1 MSQLKYSSNPPNQ
14 SGPAVE
20 AANILILNVDD
31 TEALRYA
38 KTRILLR
45 AGYQVE
51 EAATGAG
58 ALEKVISLRPSLVLL
73 DVNLPDISGID
84 LARQLKEEFPAIL
97 VLQTSA
103 TFVTGADRIA
113 GLDSGADAY
122 LTQPVEP
129 DELVAAVRALLRMR
143 AAEEGL
149 RQANEL
155 LERRVEERTREL
167 AIRTIEL
174 EERTKE
180 LEELNRRL
188 RHESEE
194 RSKVEA
200 ALRQSQKMEA
210 LGQLTGGIAHDFN
223 NLLGAITSSLQLMQ
237 RRIKAGRYDVN
248 HYIDTALSG
257 SERAAKLTSR
267 LLTFSRQ
274 QALSLAP
281 LDVNEL
287 VGSLTDLLKRTM
299 GEQIRIEF
307 DLQANPAYV
316 QCDENQLEN
325 ALLNLAI
332 NARDAMPAGGDFRIE
347 TRNETISTG
356 IALDFGDLQP
366 GDYVTLSVIDTGT
379 GMTPTIKERAM
390 EPFFTTK
397 PIGQGTGL
405 GLSMI
410 YGLMSQCG
418 GALTL
423 ESEVGKGTN
432 IKLYLARNDEPHQP
446 DRTPSDDS
454 GQQTRMPATVLIA
467 EDEELIRMMM
477 VEILQDEQYRVLE
490 ANDGESA
497 LEHIK
502 RGEKIT
508 LLITDIGLPGTNGRQ
523 LVEAA
528 RQIIPNLKLLFV
540 TGYSRDILRRRMIE
554 NGENDTDWIAEV
566 PILRKP
572 FDLSSF
578 TEKVNAILRES

>member
-1 MSQLKYSSNPPNQ
+1 
-14 SGPAVE
+14 
-20 AANILILNVDD
+20 
-31 TEALRYA
+31 
-38 KTRILLR
+38 
-45 AGYQVE
+45 
-51 EAATGAG
+51 
-58 ALEKVISLRPSLVLL
+58 
-73 DVNLPDISGID
+73 GID
-84 LARQLKEEFPAIL
+84 LARQLKEEFPYIL

-103 TFVTGADRIA
+103 TFITGADRIA

-155 LERRVEERTREL
+155 LERRVDERTRELGIRTTQLEERTREL
-167 AIRTIEL
+167 ED
-174 EERTKE
+174 
-180 LEELNRRL
+180 LNGRL

-237 RRIKAGRYDVN
+237 RRLKAGRYDVT

-257 SERAAKLTSR
+257 AERAAKLTSR

-287 VGSLTDLLKRTM
+287 AASLTDLLRRTM
-299 GEQIRIEF
+299 GEQIRVAF
-307 DLQANPAYV
+307 DLQAKPSYV

-332 NARDAMPAGGDFRIE
+332 NSRDAMPAGGDFRIE
-347 TRNETISTG
+347 TRNETIATN
-356 IALDFGDLQP
+356 ITLDFGELQA
-366 GDYVTLSVIDTGT
+366 GEYVTLSVIDTGT
-379 GMTPTIKERAM
+379 GMTPAVKERAM

-423 ESEVGKGTN
+423 ESDVGKGTCV
-432 IKLYLARNDEPHQP
+432 KLYLARNDRPRQSGHE
-446 DRTPSDDS
+446 PSDES
-454 GQQTRMPATVLIA
+454 GQQPRMPATVLIA

-490 ANDGESA
+490 ASDGESA
-497 LEHIK
+497 LAHIQ

-528 RQIIPNLKLLFV
+528 RRIIPDLKLLFV
-540 TGYSRDILRRRMIE
+540 TGYSRDILQRRMVE
-554 NGENDTDWIAEV
+554 NGEDDTDWISEV

-572 FDLSSF
+572 FDLTSF